1 MTFKKLILSLIPVL
15 AVGALV
21 GCGRPN
27 GPESEATSSED
38 SPTTETESVETPT
51 ESEGPVESETE
62 SVETPSETE
71 SVETPTEKT
80 KITLWTTLSYQTQ
93 IENMIATFEEAN
105 KDIEVENVKVSGGYD
120 DLKEQTIAGFPT
132 DNYPDLVLAYPDHVA
147 DYLDYNK
154 AADIT
159 PYMTH
164 PDYGWTDEEM
174 EDVVPN
180 FLAEGQS
187 YSIEGTFSLPFCK
200 STEGMFYN
208 ADVLIGLNLSGVD
221 ATINGGKPLTANY
234 FDNLTWDELFN
245 KLCPALITYN
255 EQADAK
261 SKILDT
267 SGNDWAVIG
276 YDSDDNLFITLAEQ
290 YGLPYTDIVEATGKG
305 QALWNTPEMKDLM
318 RTFNHAKN
326 NHYFMT
332 KGTNNNA
339 NVNKAF
345 VVNKLLFSIG
355 STGGVKYQHSEE
367 NPFNVNVTKIPQVDH
382 DDFKIINQGPSLA
395 FLKHP
400 GKDGR
405 TDKTR
410 LEAAWKFYKHMAIES
425 NVTTWATATGYMP
438 IRYSSYESEEYLEY
452 SDVSDKEPLSL
463 ELLTAKNATYCS
475 EVLDGLFTSPVFKG
489 SSECR
494 EQVGGLLKSLLLLTP
509 EEFENQ
515 VDSLFETSINNA
527 LLKM

>member
-21 GCGRPN
+21 GCGQTN
-27 GPESEATSSED
+27 ESIDSTSSE
-38 SPTTETESVETPT
+38 SPET
-51 ESEGPVESETE
+51 SETE

-71 SVETPTEKT
+71 SEDTPSESETPVEKT

-93 IENMIATFEEAN
+93 IENMVATFEAAN
-105 KDIEVENVKVSGGYD
+105 ESIEVENVKVSGGYD

-159 PYMTH
+159 PYMEH
-164 PDYGWTDEEM
+164 PDYGWTEDDFD
-174 EDVVPN
+174 DVVPN
-180 FLAEGQS
+180 FLSEGQS
-187 YSIEGTFSLPFCK
+187 YSVEGTYSLPFCK

-208 ADVLIGLNLSGVD
+208 ADILIGLNLAAVD
-221 ATINGGKPLTANY
+221 STINNGKPLTAAYINS
-234 FDNLTWDELFN
+234 LTWDELFN
-245 KLCPALITYN
+245 KLCPALIEYN
-255 EQADAK
+255 EKADAK
-261 SKILDT
+261 AKILDT
-267 SGNDWAVIG
+267 SGNDWAVVG

-290 YGLPYTDIVEATGKG
+290 YGLPYTDIVETTGKG

-332 KGTNNNA
+332 KGTNNDA

-345 VVNKLLFSIG
+345 VVNKCLFSIG
-355 STGGVKYQHSEE
+355 STGGVKYQHPEA
-367 NPFNVNVTKIPQVDH
+367 NPFNVNVTRIPQVDH
-382 DDFKIINQGPSLA
+382 DNFRIINQGPSLA

-400 GKDGR
+400 GKDGK

-410 LEAAWKFYKHMAIES
+410 LEAVWKFYKHMAIES
-425 NVTTWATATGYMP
+425 NVTMWSTATGYMP
-438 IRYSSYESEEYLEY
+438 TRYSSYESEEYLEY
-452 SDVSDKEPLSL
+452 SNVSEKEPLSI
-463 ELLTAKNATYCS
+463 ELLTAKNATYCG
-475 EVLDGLFTSPVFKG
+475 EVLNGLFTSPVFKG

-494 EQVGGLLKSLLLLTP
+494 EQVGGLLTALLLLTP
-509 EEFENQ
+509 QEFENQ